1 MRKLDRILPKYL
13 LYSSPAVAAMFV
25 WGLVQGQAGT
35 TWADNALLW
44 AVREL
49 LSWHLMFWFLAL
61 MFALV
66 LLVVSPGFRESILS
80 RLTRIEDR
88 DERESYMV
96 GRAGRYAFFSTL
108 ALLIFLLFF
117 SVINIRVVR
126 LPAERAIDGKRHQLS
141 IGLSFNLLE
150 EAKPGGDIQD
160 AERLFSKDG
169 IPLSKQSLLL
179 LIAAWHAGSFAYFSR
194 KQRSDA

>member
-1 MRKLDRILPKYL
+1 
-13 LYSSPAVAAMFV
+13 
-25 WGLVQGQAGT
+25 
-35 TWADNALLW
+35 
-44 AVREL
+44 
-49 LSWHLMFWFLAL
+49 
-61 MFALV
+61 
-66 LLVVSPGFRESILS
+66 
-80 RLTRIEDR
+80 
-88 DERESYMV
+88 MV

-126 LPAERAIDGKRHQLS
+126 LPVERAIDGKRHQLS

-179 LIAAWHAGSFAYFSR
+179 LIAAWHAGSFAYFFQETALGRLSARPLPSPAVNRERERETGVIAFSFFPAEIIGTGIYRRLVIPVTGPAFR
-194 KQRSDA
+194 KSVPPTSAAK

>member
-13 LYSSPAVAAMFV
+13 LYSSPAVAPMFCMGV
-25 WGLVQGQAGT
+25 VQGQAGIT
-35 TWADNALLW
+35 RADNVFLW
-44 AVREL
+44 AAREL

-66 LLVVSPGFRESILS
+66 LLVVSPAFAS
-80 RLTRIEDR
+80 RSFQAHAHRGQGRT
-88 DERESYMV
+88 ESYMV

-126 LPAERAIDGKRHQLS
+126 FP
-141 IGLSFNLLE
+141 
-150 EAKPGGDIQD
+150 
-160 AERLFSKDG
+160 SKG
-169 IPLSKQSLLL
+169 
-179 LIAAWHAGSFAYFSR
+179 R
-194 KQRSDA
+194 